1 MGALEQESEA
11 IKKGAGGPP
20 LSDVLQQ
27 LAEDGERERI
37 SVGDLLAALSDRAL
51 GALLFVFACPNA
63 LPALPGTS
71 VILGAP
77 LVLLA
82 AQLAF
87 KRKPWLPGFIARR
100 SMARSDFQALIGR
113 ICPWLRRAEKMLRPR
128 ASAWALPPMEYL
140 VGLVCLLLAI
150 VVLLPI
156 PLGNMLP
163 ALAISM
169 LALGVLERDGLWIM
183 AGLAAAAASAVLV
196 SGVLFATLQAM
207 LYVVANFFA

>member
-1 MGALEQESEA
+1 MGARKPLA
-11 IKKGAGGPP
+11 TGAGGPP
-20 LSDVLQQ
+20 LSDVLQR

-37 SVGDLLAALSDRAL
+37 SIGDLLAALSDRAL
-51 GALLFVFACPNA
+51 GALLFVFACPNV

-100 SMARSDFQALIGR
+100 SMARPDFQALMHR
-113 ICPWLRRAEKMLRPR
+113 VCPWLRRAEKMLRPR
-128 ASAWALPPMEYL
+128 ASAWALPPMEYV

-163 ALAISM
+163 ALAISL
-169 LALGVLERDGLWIM
+169 LALGVLERDGLWIV
-183 AGLAAAAASAVLV
+183 AGLATAAAAAVLV
-196 SGVLFATLQAM
+196 SGVVFASVQAL
-207 LYVVANFFA
+207 LYVMVHFFA

>member
-1 MGALEQESEA
+1 MGAREQGEA
-11 IKKGAGGPP
+11 AGRTASSGPP

-27 LAEDGERERI
+27 LAENGDRERI

-51 GALLFVFACPNA
+51 GALLFVFACPNV

-100 SMARSDFQALIGR
+100 SMARPDFQALIGR
-113 ICPWLRRAEKMLRPR
+113 ICPWLRRAEKLLRPR

-163 ALAISM
+163 ALAISL

-183 AGLAAAAASAVLV
+183 AGLVTAAASAVLV
-196 SGVLFATLQAM
+196 SGVVFASVQAV
-207 LYVVANFFA
+207 LYVLVNVFA